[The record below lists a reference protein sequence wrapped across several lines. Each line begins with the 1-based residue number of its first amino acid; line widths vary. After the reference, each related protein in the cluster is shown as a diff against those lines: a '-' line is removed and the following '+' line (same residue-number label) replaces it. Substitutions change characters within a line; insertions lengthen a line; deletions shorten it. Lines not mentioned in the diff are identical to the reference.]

1 MRTSHCIIR
10 SFSPKRLILFV
21 VASTL
26 IYVMLL
32 RNSTLNDE
40 RRIAA
45 TEEQVRSVDVVQ
57 QSKNIGVA
65 EREHDIKDPV
75 ELEIARQTLTFL
87 NMEDAVTKPKPHVKI
102 AQEDGSC
109 PAVERIPDLQGA
121 LPQATLL
128 IQNLQEGEVHAVH
141 PELGPG
147 GSWKPNDCQARDKI
161 AVIIPY
167 RDRQTHLTRLI
178 DFLIPIL
185 QRQRL
190 DFRFIVTEQYGN
202 DLFNKGRI
210 MNAAFIFV
218 ESLGVD
224 CVVFHDVDMFPQ
236 DDRNPYS
243 CPPGPRHLGAFVSN
257 LGYQLWYKEI
267 VGGVLAVSMADYRAV
282 NGYSNQFWAWGGED
296 DDMGQRILS
305 LNYTIER
312 PNPETGRYSM
322 LKHVKRKRT
331 APKLI
336 YKLLGNSA
344 NRVAYDGLNETDK
357 WTIRK
362 VTTRPL
368 YYHLYVDV
376 GPVPEEW
383 RAKA

>member
-1 MRTSHCIIR
+1 M
-10 SFSPKRLILFV
+10 
-21 VASTL
+21 
-26 IYVMLL
+26 

-45 TEEQVRSVDVVQ
+45 TEEQIRSVNVQ
-57 QSKNIGVA
+57 QAKNSVVA
-65 EREHDIKDPV
+65 ERQHEIKDPV
-75 ELEIARQTLTFL
+75 ELELARQTLTFL
-87 NMEDAVTKPKPHVKI
+87 NMEEAVTKPRPSIKI

-109 PAVERIPDLQGA
+109 PIIEKIPDLQGA
-121 LPQATLL
+121 LPQAVLL

-141 PELGPG
+141 PEIGPG
-147 GSWKPNDCQARDKI
+147 GTWKPNDCQARDKI
-161 AVIIPY
+161 AIIIPY

-210 MNAAFIFV
+210 MNAAFIFA

-236 DDRNPYS
+236 NDRNPYS

-267 VGGVLAVSMADYRAV
+267 VGGVLAVSMADYRATESGDREV
-282 NGYSNQFWAWGGED
+282 FDA
-296 DDMGQRILS
+296 
-305 LNYTIER
+305 
-312 PNPETGRYSM
+312 ETCE
-322 LKHVKRKRT
+322 RKRT

-376 GPVPEEW
+376 GQVPEEW
-383 RAKA
+383 RAKS